1 MANKLRV
8 DILIVIGFLSAVLS
22 LLKLSTVQ
30 GLWGMQFS
38 WAQVVLPL
46 LGALFGVVGS
56 YFLLAGC
63 TALCALGLMLG
74 FSTQLFFGI
83 PTFGASLYWAT
94 DKLWIRMGIPA
105 LCMLL
110 FVMHPVGLYA
120 APYTL
125 YWLLPISIAYMRY
138 NNSFLTALASIFT
151 AHAVGS
157 VMHLYMINTL
167 SAFAWLQLMPIVAV
181 ERLSLAL
188 GMWLVYVGLNWLC
201 SRISYTRVYQKIV
214 MSPLG

>member
-1 MANKLRV
+1 MANKLRM
-8 DILIVIGFLSAVLS
+8 DILMVIGLLSALMG
-22 LLKLSTVQ
+22 LFKLSTVQ

-83 PTFGASLYWAT
+83 PTFCASLYWAT
-94 DKLWIRMGIPA
+94 NKGWIRMGIPA

-110 FVMHPVGLYA
+110 FVMHPVGFYA

-125 YWLLPISIAYMRY
+125 YWLLPMGIACWY
-138 NNSFLTALASIFT
+138 NNNFLTALASTFT

-167 SAFAWLQLMPIVAV
+167 TASAWLQLMPIVAV
-181 ERLSLAL
+181 ERLCLAL

-201 SRISYTRVYQKIV
+201 SKSSYIRAYQKIV
-214 MSPLG
+214 TAH